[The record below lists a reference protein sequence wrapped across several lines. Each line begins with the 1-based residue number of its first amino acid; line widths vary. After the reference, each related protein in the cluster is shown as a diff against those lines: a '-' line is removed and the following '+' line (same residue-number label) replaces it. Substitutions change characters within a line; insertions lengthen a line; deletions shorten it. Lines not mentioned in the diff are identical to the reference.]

1 MSDKKIK
8 VKIETSGG
16 EELIDILDKSEEAA
30 VSLKKQFREAEKAL
44 MDMVNTPGID
54 PKKIEEQAQKV
65 GELKDKMDEA
75 REAADAFSRSSF
87 ENVGQSL
94 RGVKDGLLS
103 LDFDKASVMAK
114 NLMTNIGKISFTEVI
129 QSAKALGSTMLTLG
143 KQLLTNP
150 YFLLAAIV
158 VAIVVAIYKFL
169 DSLGLIKVMMDL
181 IGKAVEFVTGL
192 FRKFLDIFT
201 NGAASAAHEAEL
213 LAKKLKDVAEQRE
226 LDSNDELQRI
236 DQEIRMRK
244 LAGEN
249 TDELEKKRQ
258 MIVISKAKA
267 DKEAADA
274 ELKRVQLNKDAT
286 NEEIKS
292 AQKAQREKQLS
303 YQKTL
308 DDYTYL
314 VTTQTKKTQEEADK
328 QKKIDEQNQK
338 DRIESWKRYTQNRI
352 NASRT
357 IEDVS
362 IALMEDG
369 LQKDL
374 LINKDHY
381 QRLREDV
388 KRDTTKTAKERKAL
402 IALYT
407 EQENITRLNIQ
418 DKYKN
423 IEIQKQIT
431 SEKKLQDEK
440 DKLTDI
446 ENNTK
451 RDGLQKDLDILNE
464 AKDRA
469 LDIKQQEIDAI
480 ENMEL
485 DSKLRSGEITKEYYD
500 NQMNLLNIYR
510 QQYQATSDY
519 YEQQKLLKLEADK
532 KAQDDKINEET
543 ALLKEQKLL
552 NLEEELLQLEQQ
564 KYREENI
571 LNQARERGL
580 IQEDEYNRL
589 LLESRSR
596 YEAAV
601 LQTTMNKINTE
612 AQLFGNV
619 AKQVG
624 SAMGEIATTFIKDAK
639 KAFKINKGIQIA
651 MATIDTILG
660 GIAAF
665 TGMVQSVPGP
675 VGIIL
680 GAVAAAAVAA
690 AGAASIAK
698 ISKTEFSES
707 GTGSGDSSSPAASVK
722 VPTSSSTSTGS
733 TPTPRSLSGQ
743 VYSGGSYGQGE
754 QQEGRNQK
762 PTEIRAYVVESD
774 ISNTQTNISRIKSK
788 SEIG

>member
-1 MSDKKIK
+1 MADKKIK

-16 EELIDILDKSEEAA
+16 EELIDTLNKSEEAA
-30 VSLKKQFREAEKAL
+30 VSLKKQFKEAEKAL
-44 MDMVNTPGID
+44 MDMVNTPGMD
-54 PKKIEEQAQKV
+54 PKKIEEQAQVV
-65 GELKDKMDEA
+65 GKLKDKMDEA

-103 LDFDKASVMAK
+103 LDFDKASMMAK

-181 IGKAVEFVTGL
+181 IGKAVEFVSGL

-286 NEEIKS
+286 NEEIK
-292 AQKAQREKQLS
+292 AAKKAQREKQLS
-303 YQKTL
+303 YQQTL

-314 VTTQTKKTQEEADK
+314 VSTQTKKTQEEADK
-328 QKKIDEQNQK
+328 QKEIDERAQK
-338 DRIESWKRYTQNRI
+338 DRIEAWKRYSQNRI

-357 IEDVS
+357 INDLELV
-362 IALMEDG
+362 LMEEG
-369 LQKDL
+369 KEKDI
-374 LINKDHY
+374 LIAKEKYKRLNEDLKKDM
-381 QRLREDV
+381 
-388 KRDTTKTAKERKAL
+388 TKTA
-402 IALYT
+402 
-407 EQENITRLNIQ
+407 
-418 DKYKN
+418 
-423 IEIQKQIT
+423 
-431 SEKKLQDEK
+431 SEKKILKSLYEKQETDE
-440 DKLTDI
+440 
-446 ENNTK
+446 
-451 RDGLQKDLDILNE
+451 
-464 AKDRA
+464 
-469 LDIKQQEIDAI
+469 
-480 ENMEL
+480 
-485 DSKLRSGEITKEYYD
+485 
-500 NQMNLLNIYR
+500 
-510 QQYQATSDY
+510 
-519 YEQQKLLKLEADK
+519 LE
-532 KAQDDKINEET
+532 KINKKYED
-543 ALLKEQKLL
+543 KV
-552 NLEEELLQLEQQ
+552 LE
-564 KYREENI
+564 
-571 LNQARERGL
+571 
-580 IQEDEYNRL
+580 
-589 LLESRSR
+589 
-596 YEAAV
+596 
-601 LQTTMNKINTE
+601 NKINTE
-612 AQLFGNV
+612 KKIIAEKEKLQDLQQSNLEDGLDKELKLIENN
-619 AKQVG
+619 KNKELDIIKEKINSINLIELKG
-624 SAMGEIATTFIKDAK
+624 LLERGEIQEEEYNNQLRLLELYKEQYQQTSDAFDKQARDKKKEEEDKIEEAYQIYKENKKTQLEQEKDEIREQEANDKEELDVLREEGLIEEEEYQNSLLEIKRRSDEAMFNANVSSMNNATQLYGQAALNIGKALSSVTNLFVKDAK

-665 TGMVQSVPGP
+665 TGMVQSIPGP

-680 GAVAAAAVAA
+680 GAIAAAGVAA
-690 AGAASIAK
+690 AGAISIAK
-698 ISKTEFSES
+698 IAKTEFNEN
-707 GTGSGDSSSPAASVK
+707 GGGGGGSTSSPMASVS
-722 VPTSSSTSTGS
+722 VPSNSKGS
-733 TPTPRSLSGQ
+733 ENTPTPRSLSAQ
-743 VYSGGSYGQGE
+743 VYNNSSGSGHQS
-754 QQEGRNQK
+754 EGRNQK
-762 PTEIRAYVVESD
+762 STEIRAYVVEQD
-774 ISNTQTNISRIKSK
+774 ISDTQSKMNKIKNK